1 MRLEQCHRGHLRDW
15 IFPVINTAKL
25 YSRLFVKLSTTKLSE
40 KPTTDIRA
48 HFLVKKKKRSIPKER
63 ISSREILSDARNIYR
78 AKPYKPKMAAAALAP
93 FAPSNVPEGE
103 YVENLNMTVMCPDC
117 KEFPPNIV
125 EEFASGDMVC
135 GSCGLVLGDRIVDTR
150 SEWRTFSND
159 DQGNDD
165 PSRVGDAANPLLH
178 GSQLQTTIAFGDG
191 TGRARDLHRAQNKST
206 HDKATKGL
214 LAAYKEIGAHCDAVN
229 IPKNVA
235 DTAKHLF
242 KVVDDAKAFK
252 GKSQEAIIAGC
263 IFIACRQC
271 KVPRTFREIYAL
283 TKVSKK
289 DIGRTF
295 KALEKFFASE
305 SIKGSLQSGGVAS
318 GPDEYQ
324 TTTSTNASDLCLRYC
339 NQLGLKNQYVRV
351 AQGLAEK
358 MSTVGDLAGRSPL
371 SVAAACIYMASSLL
385 GNPKSAKEI
394 SQVAGVSDGTIRT
407 AYKYLYQERERLI
420 EPEWIAGG
428 KGKMENLP
436 TS

>member
-1 MRLEQCHRGHLRDW
+1 
-15 IFPVINTAKL
+15 
-25 YSRLFVKLSTTKLSE
+25 
-40 KPTTDIRA
+40 
-48 HFLVKKKKRSIPKER
+48 
-63 ISSREILSDARNIYR
+63 
-78 AKPYKPKMAAAALAP
+78 MAAAALAP
-93 FAPSNVPEGE
+93 FAPSSVPDGE
-103 YVENLNMTVMCPDC
+103 YVENLNMTVMCPEC
-117 KEFPPNIV
+117 KEFPPNLV

-305 SIKGSLQSGGVAS
+305 AVKGSLQSGGVAS

-385 GNPKSAKEI
+385 GNPVSTSLTTLARHLEERRAIAVSTFK
-394 SQVAGVSDGTIRT
+394 VAGHLFRDSTDAFNDHSTFWEVFTLHGRLYWYRTVGRQRRTFISEREVIRT
-407 AYKYLYQERERLI
+407 ILRVPRSLQHSNRFRKIRGY
-420 EPEWIAGG
+420 
-428 KGKMENLP
+428 
-436 TS
+436 